1 VTDCPAC
8 GLLSDV
14 GQSTCARI
22 TPGCAMARQA
32 RLETVKR
39 VLREQGLD
47 DNGASP
53 HSWRCEH
60 PDRYPGYCTCV
71 DDVAAAVLAALDGP
85 AR

>member
-1 VTDCPAC
+1 
-8 GLLSDV
+8 
-14 GQSTCARI
+14 
-22 TPGCAMARQA
+22 MARQA